1 MMDDCAHSQSLPTIV
16 LRDPAPIL
24 GEAALTELP
33 DLNGLTAL
41 LAMLADSGEG
51 ARQGLRSLMRSLI
64 DEGRRY
70 AQTPGG
76 RRWAALL
83 KESPAITNGWLL
95 WNQCNADFYLRNAKA
110 LSDSPA
116 ALLEAALLEL
126 KEVDLTELITQLSRL
141 SAQMDVDFQAARDDP

>member
-1 MMDDCAHSQSLPTIV
+1 MMNSCAYSQSLPTIV
-16 LRDPAPIL
+16 LRDPAPII
-24 GEAALTELP
+24 GESVLSELSE
-33 DLNGLTAL
+33 LNGLGAL
-41 LAMLADSGEG
+41 LALLADSGEG

-64 DEGRRY
+64 DEGQRY

-110 LSDSPA
+110 LADSPA
-116 ALLEAALLEL
+116 AMLEAALQEL
-126 KEVDLTELITQLSRL
+126 KQIDLTELIRQLSRL
-141 SAQMDVDFQAARDDP
+141 SAQMDADYQAASDEP